1 MASTRRPVI
10 RAAMVI
16 VVLGSTLDAEAAGRG
31 PRPNLQSAP
40 VTHGADGADVPMAEI
55 SGTTDQPTAVVRV
68 DNLAEVRAVDLD
80 FAKQRAATVFGNIG
94 ARIIWIDEDSAARNH
109 VKAPFTLVV
118 TGEKL
123 SSQASALI
131 DALGFAE
138 PTVGRA
144 GIFWDRIAALNARS
158 AQSIP
163 GILGD
168 VMAHELGHL
177 LLTPPGHSSWG
188 IMRPG
193 VNVRVLPA
201 GTFTKAQARE
211 ILSRLQRMP
220 SPTGI
225 SRDVNRQ

>member
-1 MASTRRPVI
+1 MASRRRLIGVAI
-10 RAAMVI
+10 VI

-31 PRPNLQSAP
+31 PRPSVQSARI
-40 VTHGADGADVPMAEI
+40 DGGSDASTTEI
-55 SGTTDQPTAVVRV
+55 LGMTNQPTAVVRL

-80 FAKQRAATVFGNIG
+80 FAKRRAAAVFGNIG
-94 ARIIWIDEDSAARNH
+94 ARIIWIDEDSAVRSH

-118 TGEKL
+118 TGERL

-144 GIFWDRIAALNARS
+144 GIFWDRIAELNARS

-177 LLTPPGHSSWG
+177 LLAPPGHSAWG
-188 IMRPG
+188 IMRSG

-211 ILSRLQRMP
+211 ILVRLR
-220 SPTGI
+220 GI
-225 SRDVNRQ
+225 SSPVSDPR